1 MKHTLAAG
9 RYEDTVNYI
18 VNMGYRPDC
27 IGLIRQMAGQPSST
41 RGAVEFGV
49 KLVQNPSG
57 CLVEPAQVTDLLM
70 ELNLV
75 QETTSFLM
83 EVLTQNRPEQ
93 AKLQTRLLEINL
105 QMAPQVA
112 NEILEK
118 QIFSHY
124 DRVYIGGLCEQA
136 GLYQRALE
144 HYTELPDI
152 KRVIVHTN
160 MIAPDVTNTP

>member
-1 MKHTLAAG
+1 MVEHTLAAE
-9 RYEDTVNYI
+9 RYEDTVNYM
-18 VNMGYRPDC
+18 VNMGYHPDC
-27 IGLIRQMAGQPSST
+27 LKLIGQLVSKSGTKS
-41 RGAVEFGV
+41 AVEFAV
-49 KLVQNPSG
+49 RLVQNPSG
-57 CLVEPAQVTDLLM
+57 CLVEPAQVTELLM
-70 ELNLV
+70 QMNLV

-83 EVLTQNRPEQ
+83 QVLSQNRPEQ

-118 QIFSHY
+118 AMFSHY
-124 DRVYIGGLCEQA
+124 DRAYIGGLCEQA

-144 HYTELPDI
+144 HYTELQDI

-160 MIAPDVTNTP
+160 MIDPKV